1 MQIEINKYGKP
12 DVLSGRENGNRKKYI
27 AHVGSIETRANRW
40 GITEKLYLHSA
51 DGAAIRLKLL
61 YRQSG
66 QQETIVIENDINCY
80 NS

>member
-1 MQIEINKYGKP
+1 MET
-12 DVLSGRENGNRKKYI
+12 GRTLRRGNGDIKKCI

-61 YRQSG
+61 YRLSA
-66 QQETIVIENDINCY
+66 QQEAIQNDINC
-80 NS
+80 

>member
-1 MQIEINKYGKP
+1 M
-12 DVLSGRENGNRKKYI
+12 KKCI

-61 YRQSG
+61 YRLSA
-66 QQETIVIENDINCY
+66 QQEAIQNDINC
-80 NS
+80 